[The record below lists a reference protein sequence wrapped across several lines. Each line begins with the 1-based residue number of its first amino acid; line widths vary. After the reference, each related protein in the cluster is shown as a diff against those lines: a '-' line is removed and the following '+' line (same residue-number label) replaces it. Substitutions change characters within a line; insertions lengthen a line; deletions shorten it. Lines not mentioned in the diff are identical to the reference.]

1 MLLAGK
7 EHLSLP
13 CQRPHLVAAVE
24 QHLDLPPIIPHP
36 AGMGQPRMELQISLP
51 QIPVFPAQADE
62 PLDLGNSR
70 LGLRVLQFVP
80 GHTAAAVRVMA
91 PGQGKLGTVVDA
103 GAARY
108 GHRETSSLPPP
119 CSAPTPN

>member
-7 EHLSLP
+7 EYLFLP
-13 CQRPHLVAAVE
+13 CQRPRLAAAVE

-36 AGMGQPRMELQISLP
+36 AGMGQLRMELQVSLP

-62 PLDLGNSR
+62 PLDLGDPP
-70 LGLRVLQFVP
+70 LGLRVLQLVP
-80 GHTAAAVRVMA
+80 GHTAAAVRIVA
-91 PGQGKLGTVVDA
+91 AGQGKFGAVVDA
-103 GAARY
+103 GTARY